1 MWEHNNHGELN
12 LEKYSNWVFYISSFS
27 FIMVFK
33 VMIMQKKAVIHIII
47 AMILWGTI
55 GVFRR
60 YILISSSLL
69 AFSRGTIGAVFLYVY
84 LKFRKYEL
92 PKITNRKQFGLLV
105 LSGALMG
112 LNWLCL
118 FEAYNYTS
126 VATATLCYYMQP
138 IMIVLVSPVLFKEK
152 LTIKKLLCVAVALL
166 GMVFVSG
173 VLETQVG
180 GFLGIIL
187 GLLAAALYGIVVI
200 MNKFITDVDSYQKTM
215 IQLVSAACIMIP
227 YMIITSDTL
236 VVTMDVVSIL
246 MLLIVC
252 IVHTGIA
259 YALYFGAIP
268 HMKTQTVALLSYLDP
283 VVAILLSAIVLQ
295 EPLTILG
302 IIGAVCILGSTIVS
316 EME

>member
-1 MWEHNNHGELN
+1 MLEHNNHGELN

-55 GVFRR
+55 GIFRR
-60 YILISSSLL
+60 YILLSSSLL
-69 AFSRGTIGAVFLYVY
+69 AFSRGMIGAVFLYVY

-105 LSGALMG
+105 LSGVLMG

-126 VATATLCYYMQP
+126 VAIATLCYYMQP
-138 IMIVLVSPVLFKEK
+138 IMIVLVSPLLFREK
-152 LTIKKLLCVAVALL
+152 LTGKKLLCVAVALL

-180 GFLGIIL
+180 GLIGIVL
-187 GLLAAALYGIVVI
+187 GLLAAVLYGVVVI

-215 IQLVSAACIMIP
+215 IQLVSAAIIMIP
-227 YMIITSDTL
+227 YMVITNDTL
-236 VVTMDVVSIL
+236 VITMDVVSIV
-246 MLLIVC
+246 MLVIVC
-252 IVHTGIA
+252 VVHTGIA

-268 HMKTQTVALLSYLDP
+268 HIKTQTVALLSYLDP
-283 VVAILLSAIVLQ
+283 VVAILLSAMLLH
-295 EPLTILG
+295 EPLSVLG
-302 IIGAVCILGSTIVS
+302 LVGAICILGSTIVS
-316 EME
+316 EWE

>member
-1 MWEHNNHGELN
+1 
-12 LEKYSNWVFYISSFS
+12 
-27 FIMVFK
+27 
-33 VMIMQKKAVIHIII
+33 MQKKAVIHVILS
-47 AMILWGTI
+47 MILWGTI
-55 GVFRR
+55 GIFRR
-60 YILISSSLL
+60 YIDLSSSLL
-69 AFSRGTIGAVFLYVY
+69 AFARGIVGALFLYVF
-84 LKFRKYEL
+84 LKIRKYNL
-92 PKITNRKQFGLLV
+92 PKIQSKKQIWLLI

-152 LTIKKLLCVAVALL
+152 LTSKKLLCVAVALL

-180 GFLGIIL
+180 GFLGIVL
-187 GLLAAALYGIVVI
+187 GLLAAVLYGIVVI
-200 MNKFITDVDSYQKTM
+200 MNKFITNVDSYQKTM
-215 IQLVSAACIMIP
+215 IQLFSAAFIMIP
-227 YMIITSDTL
+227 YMIITSDTI
-236 VVTMDVVSIL
+236 VISMDVVSIL

-268 HMKTQTVALLSYLDP
+268 HIKTQTVALLSYLDP

-302 IIGAVCILGSTIVS
+302 IIGAICILGSTIVS
-316 EME
+316 EWE

>member
-1 MWEHNNHGELN
+1 
-12 LEKYSNWVFYISSFS
+12 
-27 FIMVFK
+27 
-33 VMIMQKKAVIHIII
+33 MQKKAVIHVILS
-47 AMILWGTI
+47 MILWGTI
-55 GVFRR
+55 GIFRR
-60 YILISSSLL
+60 YIDLSSSLL
-69 AFSRGTIGAVFLYVY
+69 AFARGIVGAFFLYVF
-84 LKFRKYEL
+84 LKIRKYNL
-92 PKITNRKQFGLLV
+92 PKIQSKKQIWLLI

-152 LTIKKLLCVAVALL
+152 LTSKKLLCVAVALL

-180 GFLGIIL
+180 GFLGIVL
-187 GLLAAALYGIVVI
+187 GLLAAVLYGIVVI

-215 IQLVSAACIMIP
+215 IQLASAACIMVP

-236 VVTMDVVSIL
+236 VISMDVVSIL

-302 IIGAVCILGSTIVS
+302 IIGAICILGSTIVS
-316 EME
+316 ERE

>member
-1 MWEHNNHGELN
+1 
-12 LEKYSNWVFYISSFS
+12 
-27 FIMVFK
+27 
-33 VMIMQKKAVIHIII
+33 MQKKAVIHVILS
-47 AMILWGTI
+47 MILWGTI
-55 GVFRR
+55 GIFRR
-60 YILISSSLL
+60 YIDLSSSLL
-69 AFSRGTIGAVFLYVY
+69 AFARGIVGALFLYVF
-84 LKFRKYEL
+84 LKMRKYNM
-92 PKITNRKQFGLLV
+92 PKIQSKKQVWLLI

-152 LTIKKLLCVAVALL
+152 LTSKKLLCVAVALL

-180 GFLGIIL
+180 GFLGIVL
-187 GLLAAALYGIVVI
+187 GLLAAVLYGIVVI
-200 MNKFITDVDSYQKTM
+200 MNKFIMDVDSYQKTM

-227 YMIITSDTL
+227 YMIITSDTI
-236 VVTMDVVSIL
+236 VISMDVVSIL

-295 EPLTILG
+295 EPLTTLG
-302 IIGAVCILGSTIVS
+302 IIGAICILGSTIVS
-316 EME
+316 ERD

>member
-1 MWEHNNHGELN
+1 
-12 LEKYSNWVFYISSFS
+12 
-27 FIMVFK
+27 
-33 VMIMQKKAVIHIII
+33 MQKKAVIHVILS
-47 AMILWGTI
+47 MILWGTI
-55 GVFRR
+55 GIFRR
-60 YILISSSLL
+60 YIDLSSSLL
-69 AFSRGTIGAVFLYVY
+69 AFARGIVGALFLYVF
-84 LKFRKYEL
+84 LKMRKYNM
-92 PKITNRKQFGLLV
+92 PKIQSKKQVWLLI

-152 LTIKKLLCVAVALL
+152 LTSKKLLCVAVALL

-180 GFLGIIL
+180 GFLGIVL
-187 GLLAAALYGIVVI
+187 GLLAAVLYGIVVI
-200 MNKFITDVDSYQKTM
+200 MNKFIMDVDSYQKTM

-227 YMIITSDTL
+227 YMIITSDTI
-236 VVTMDVVSIL
+236 VISMDVVSIL

-302 IIGAVCILGSTIVS
+302 IIGAICILGSTIVS
-316 EME
+316 ERD

>member
-1 MWEHNNHGELN
+1 
-12 LEKYSNWVFYISSFS
+12 
-27 FIMVFK
+27 
-33 VMIMQKKAVIHIII
+33 MQKKAVIHVIL

-55 GVFRR
+55 GIFRR
-60 YILISSSLL
+60 YIDLSSSLL
-69 AFSRGTIGAVFLYVY
+69 AFARGIVGALFLYVF
-84 LKFRKYEL
+84 LKMRKYNM
-92 PKITNRKQFGLLV
+92 PKIQSKKQVWLLI

-152 LTIKKLLCVAVALL
+152 LTSKKLLCVAVALL

-180 GFLGIIL
+180 GFLGIVL

-215 IQLVSAACIMIP
+215 IQLVSAACIMVP

-268 HMKTQTVALLSYLDP
+268 HMKTQTVALLSYLYP

-302 IIGAVCILGSTIVS
+302 IIGAICILGSTIVS
-316 EME
+316 ERG

>member
-1 MWEHNNHGELN
+1 
-12 LEKYSNWVFYISSFS
+12 
-27 FIMVFK
+27 
-33 VMIMQKKAVIHIII
+33 MQKKAVIHVILS
-47 AMILWGTI
+47 MILWGTI
-55 GVFRR
+55 GIFRR
-60 YILISSSLL
+60 YIDLSSSLL
-69 AFSRGTIGAVFLYVY
+69 AFARGIVGALFLYVF
-84 LKFRKYEL
+84 LKMRKYNT
-92 PKITNRKQFGLLV
+92 PKIQSKKQVWLLI

-138 IMIVLVSPVLFKEK
+138 IMIVLVSPLLFKEK
-152 LTIKKLLCVAVALL
+152 LTSKKLLCVAVALL

-180 GFLGIIL
+180 GFLGIVL
-187 GLLAAALYGIVVI
+187 GLLAAVLYGIVVI

-316 EME
+316 ERE

>member
-1 MWEHNNHGELN
+1 
-12 LEKYSNWVFYISSFS
+12 
-27 FIMVFK
+27 
-33 VMIMQKKAVIHIII
+33 MQKKAVIHVILS
-47 AMILWGTI
+47 MILWGTI
-55 GVFRR
+55 GIFRR
-60 YILISSSLL
+60 YIDLSSSLL
-69 AFSRGTIGAVFLYVY
+69 AFARGIVGALFLYVF
-84 LKFRKYEL
+84 LKMRKYNM
-92 PKITNRKQFGLLV
+92 PKIQSKKQVCLLI

-152 LTIKKLLCVAVALL
+152 LTSKKLVCVAVALL

-180 GFLGIIL
+180 GFLGIVL
-187 GLLAAALYGIVVI
+187 GLLAAVLYGIVVI

-227 YMIITSDTL
+227 YMIITSDTI
-236 VVTMDVVSIL
+236 VVSMDVVSIL

-302 IIGAVCILGSTIVS
+302 IIGAICILGSTIVS
-316 EME
+316 ERE

>member
-1 MWEHNNHGELN
+1 
-12 LEKYSNWVFYISSFS
+12 
-27 FIMVFK
+27 
-33 VMIMQKKAVIHIII
+33 
-47 AMILWGTI
+47 
-55 GVFRR
+55 
-60 YILISSSLL
+60 
-69 AFSRGTIGAVFLYVY
+69 
-84 LKFRKYEL
+84 
-92 PKITNRKQFGLLV
+92 
-105 LSGALMG
+105 
-112 LNWLCL
+112 
-118 FEAYNYTS
+118 
-126 VATATLCYYMQP
+126 
-138 IMIVLVSPVLFKEK
+138 
-152 LTIKKLLCVAVALL
+152 
-166 GMVFVSG
+166 
-173 VLETQVG
+173 
-180 GFLGIIL
+180 
-187 GLLAAALYGIVVI
+187 

>member
-1 MWEHNNHGELN
+1 ME
-12 LEKYSNWVFYISSFS
+12 
-27 FIMVFK
+27 
-33 VMIMQKKAVIHIII
+33 KKAVIHIIL

-69 AFSRGTIGAVFLYVY
+69 AFSRGMIGTVFLYVY
-84 LKFRKYEL
+84 LIFRKYEL

-152 LTIKKLLCVAVALL
+152 LTSKKLLCVAVALL

-180 GFLGIIL
+180 GFLGIVL
-187 GLLAAALYGIVVI
+187 GLLAAVLYGIVVI

-227 YMIITSDTL
+227 YMIITSDTI
-236 VVTMDVVSIL
+236 VISMDVVSIL

-268 HMKTQTVALLSYLDP
+268 HMKTQAVALLSYLDP

-302 IIGAVCILGSTIVS
+302 IIGAICILGSTIVS
-316 EME
+316 ERG